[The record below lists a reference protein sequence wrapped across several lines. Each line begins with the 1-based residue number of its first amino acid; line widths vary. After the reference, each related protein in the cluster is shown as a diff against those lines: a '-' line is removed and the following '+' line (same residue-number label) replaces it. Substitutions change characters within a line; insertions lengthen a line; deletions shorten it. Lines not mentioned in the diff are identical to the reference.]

1 MKQTNVIRA
10 MELTHTYGERVA
22 LDALDLDVAAGECVA
37 LLGHNGSGKTTA
49 LRSIAGQLSP
59 TSGSVRIAGADPYH
73 EPEAARARAAVGFVP
88 DAPVFYRDLTIREH
102 VELVA
107 LTHGAPDGWEERT
120 DDLLEALGMACRAD
134 AFADNLS
141 SGQRQRAQLACV
153 LVRPLR
159 LLLLD
164 EPVLRL
170 DPAGQRMLRSQ
181 LERMLGA
188 GVAVVVATH
197 QPGFMVGL
205 ADRGLL
211 LEDGVVAADGT
222 YDKVLA
228 SEAAARLGVDDTSAP
243 EWTGAREVGDAD
255 PDDDTPDAP

>member
-1 MKQTNVIRA
+1 MKQTHALRA
-10 MELTHTYGERVA
+10 NALTHTYGERVA
-22 LDALDLDVAAGECVA
+22 LDALDLEIAAGECVA

-49 LRSIAGQLSP
+49 LRSMAGQLTP
-59 TSGSVRIAGADPYH
+59 TSGSVRIAGANPYH

-107 LTHGAPDGWEERT
+107 LTHGAPAGWEERA
-120 DDLLEALGMACRAD
+120 DALLGELGMAHRAD

-170 DPAGQRMLRSQ
+170 DPAGQRMLRAQ
-181 LERMLGA
+181 LERVLAGGA
-188 GVAVVVATH
+188 AVIVATH

-205 ADRGLL
+205 AERGVV
-211 LEDGVVAADGT
+211 LEEGQVAADGA
-222 YDKVLA
+222 YAKVLA
-228 SEAAARLGVDDTSAP
+228 SEAAARLGVDDPAGAP
-243 EWTGAREVGDAD
+243 
-255 PDDDTPDAP
+255 